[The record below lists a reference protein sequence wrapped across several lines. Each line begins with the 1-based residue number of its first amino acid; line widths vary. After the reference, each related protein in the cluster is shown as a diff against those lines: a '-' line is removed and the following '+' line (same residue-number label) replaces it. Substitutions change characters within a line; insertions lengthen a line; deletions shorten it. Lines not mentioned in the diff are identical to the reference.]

1 MSISKAA
8 GRASAAR
15 PPAYLCLAA
24 LLAGAATFP
33 AGAAVFDGPTNSSPI
48 ALSLDNR
55 LTWVVNP
62 RDDTVSVIRNDKH
75 LVLRT
80 ISVGD
85 EPRSIAVDPNNTFA
99 YVANAAGSSV
109 SVIKITND
117 TIAGFKASVVK
128 TIKTGAEPWNVV
140 ISPDGARVF
149 VANSGQDSI
158 TVINTTTNA
167 VVGRVDVR
175 NSVCNAGDRARHF
188 QPRGMA
194 VTADSRQLYVTRFL
208 SFTRTS
214 GRQAL
219 DSGKEGI
226 VCRLAI
232 DTASTKITDYK
243 PVEAIPL
250 GARPTGFKIDSTGD
264 GVPDETLA
272 FPNQLQSIVIR
283 GSRAYLPNIAAS
295 PQGPVQ
301 FANSTQAFVNVI
313 DGVGTGNLTDFGA
326 VNLNAGA
333 RNPEPGKTKLFFSN
347 LWAIGFTNQSGAGN
361 AYAVSSGSDLLV
373 KLNVD
378 ASGALSFTEDAD
390 TTRYID
396 LNDPANPE
404 TADLNAGKN
413 PLGIAITRSG
423 KVAYV
428 ANFVSGNVTKVD
440 LTKDAVV
447 DVIQTANRPA
457 PGSDAETVLAGAE
470 MFFSSRGNFVGPA
483 KVSLSNRLSSE
494 GWQNCASCHF
504 DGWTD
509 GVVWAFASGP
519 RKSVSLAG
527 TFNPLNRKQQKI
539 LNYSGIFDE
548 VEDFELNIRNVSG
561 PGALPAPGPCT
572 LPASGTS
579 TFDPNHGL
587 MIGDSGN
594 KNRPPCVINSL
605 ARKNT
610 NRKEL
615 TTTPAG
621 SSTEIEALTAL
632 RLWVQNAVRV
642 PTPPLT
648 DAEIPGGVSAT
659 DIAAG
664 RVLYAAQ
671 KCSSCHRGGLWSK
684 ARKTFVS
691 PPAPAGITCERD
703 LGAGAPVG
711 SACTTA
717 QVTGNPVGVQFLDA
731 FLEDV
736 GSFNLGVVGKGNPIG
751 KNVGAP
757 EKAAPT
763 VVAGVSQPPQDGL
776 GIDYNNDG
784 KGAGFVPQSL
794 LGTYATPPYYH
805 NGACETLA
813 CVVSDA
819 DHRTGNGRFGDKL
832 ADPEDRRKLVLFLES
847 IGAKTEP
854 F

>member
-1 MSISKAA
+1 M
-8 GRASAAR
+8 
-15 PPAYLCLAA
+15 
-24 LLAGAATFP
+24 
-33 AGAAVFDGPTNSSPI
+33 AAVFDGPTTASPI
-48 ALSLDNR
+48 TLSLDNR

-75 LVLRT
+75 LVLKT
-80 ISVGD
+80 IPVGD
-85 EPRSIAVDPNNTFA
+85 EPRGIAVDADNAFA
-99 YVANAAGSSV
+99 YVANANAGSV
-109 SVIKITND
+109 SVIKITN
-117 TIAGFKASVVK
+117 ASFGGFKASVVK
-128 TIKTGAEPWNVV
+128 TIRTGSEPWNVV
-140 ISPDGARVF
+140 ISPDGKRVF
-149 VANSGQDSI
+149 VANSGQDTI
-158 TVINTTTNA
+158 TVIDAGTQS
-167 VVGRVDVR
+167 VIGSVDVR

-194 VTADSRQLYVTRFL
+194 ITADSRQLYVTRFL
-208 SFTRTS
+208 SFTRTN

-226 VCRLAI
+226 VCRLSI
-232 DTASTKITDYK
+232 DTASTKIGGFK

-250 GARPTGFKIDSTGD
+250 GARPTGFRIDSTGD

-272 FPNQLQSIVIR
+272 FPNQMQSIVIR
-283 GSRAYLPNIAAS
+283 GSRAYLPNVAAS

-301 FANSTQAFVNVI
+301 FANSTQAFVNII

-347 LWAIGFTNQSGAGN
+347 LWAIGFTNQSGVGT
-361 AYAVSSGSDLLV
+361 AYAVSSGSDVLV

-378 ASGALSFTEDAD
+378 AAGALSFTEDAD

-440 LTKDAVV
+440 LVADKVV

-483 KVSLSNRLSSE
+483 NVSLHDRLSSE

-509 GVVWAFASGP
+509 GVVWSFASGP

-527 TFNPLNRKQQKI
+527 TFNPLNRAQQKV

-561 PGALPAPGPCT
+561 PGALAAPGPCT

-605 ARKNT
+605 ARKNAG
-610 NRKEL
+610 RKEL
-615 TTTPAG
+615 TLTPAG
-621 SSTEIEALTAL
+621 SSTEVEALTAL

-642 PTPPLT
+642 PNPPLT
-648 DAEIPGGVSAT
+648 DAEIAGGVPAA

-664 RVLYAAQ
+664 RALFEAQ
-671 KCSSCHRGGLWSK
+671 KCTSCHRGGLWSK
-684 ARKTFVS
+684 ARKTFAS
-691 PPAPAGITCERD
+691 PPAAAGITCERD
-703 LGAGAPVG
+703 LGAAAPAG

-717 QVTGNPVGVQFLDA
+717 QVTGNPVGVQYLDA

-736 GSFNLGVVGKGNPIG
+736 GSFNLGVAGKGNPIG

-763 VVAGVSQPPQDGL
+763 IVAGVSQAPQDAL
-776 GIDYNNDG
+776 GIDYNGDG
-784 KGAGFVPQSL
+784 KGAGYVPQSL

-813 CVVSDA
+813 CVVSDV
-819 DHRTGNGRFGDKL
+819 DHRTANGRFGDKL
-832 ADPEDRRKLVLFLES
+832 ADPEDRQKLVRFLES
-847 IGAKTEP
+847 IGGKTAP